1 MASSHSDSAK
11 MEQIITEFYAK
22 SLHIILESRTPYISS
37 RNLSGEQTMSS
48 PSSSSSSSSSVRSRD
63 KWFNLALR
71 ECPEALENLDLWRQS
86 NLEPMVVDV
95 VLVKRAINWDPANF
109 YPKTELF
116 KNLSSKEPH
125 SNCWNSDQEELGN
138 GRSEKIIERWT
149 VQYEV
154 RKAKGAG
161 KGSKRSSSNILS
173 FYNKLM
179 LLLRSVYLTVRLL
192 PAYKI
197 FRDLNLTGQIRSFSL
212 AHRVSSFVEPFTRR
226 EEAEMQRFVFAPVD
240 TSSGRL
246 CLSVLYRS
254 SLSDVSSGASTPM
267 SPQVI
272 PDYVGSPL
280 ADPLKRFPSLPVS
293 CGSPSS
299 LPFSRRH
306 SWSFDQYRAS
316 PPSVT
321 FLPSPTHS
329 EPYASASN
337 PSSRRFL
344 PPGLPPHP
352 PEVSHAHKDNASF
365 DEYYPSPT
373 FSPSPS
379 PSPPIFVPGSHL
391 SRDLLRS
398 ESAPVNILATKFL
411 NSPTLFKNQNLPPSP
426 PLRGTR
432 YGPSMANKSTCPS
445 RDGATVDK
453 MSSVGRDDMGRYS
466 GSKISSGNSAH
477 ISYSRSSCRSFHD
490 DSDEYEYTCPFDVE
504 DDDVTD
510 PGSRADLFDKRRH
523 AHDPLQSGSFL
534 PIRKS
539 PGAAVGALV
548 DMLKKAPPLHQ
559 DFSNLATASQASR
572 SETWSNSFH
581 EHCQTPKA
589 ISAQDG
595 TSSVASSAL
604 LASKTT
610 TDALEELKVYREMRN
625 LLLSQG
631 GTGRSQSLPN
641 NAAAAAVESAGRGTV
656 KF

>member
-11 MEQIITEFYAK
+11 MEQIITEFFAK
-22 SLHIILESRTPYISS
+22 SLHIILESRSPCISS
-37 RNLSGEQTMSS
+37 RNFSGEHIVSS
-48 PSSSSSSSSSVRSRD
+48 PSSSSSSSSSVRPRD

-71 ECPEALENLDLWRQS
+71 ECPEALENLDFWHQS

-95 VLVKRAINWDPANF
+95 VLVKRVINWDPANF
-109 YPKTELF
+109 YPKAELF
-116 KNLSSKEPH
+116 RNLSSKEVY

-138 GRSEKIIERWT
+138 GRSEKIIERWI
-149 VQYEV
+149 VQYEA
-154 RKAKGAG
+154 RKAKDAG
-161 KGSKRSSSNILS
+161 KGSKRSSSNVLS
-173 FYNKLM
+173 SIYKKSI
-179 LLLRSVYLTVRLL
+179 LLLRSLYLTVRLL

-226 EEAEMQRFVFAPVD
+226 EEAEMQRFGFAPVD

-254 SLSDVSSGASTPM
+254 SLSDVSSEASTPM
-267 SPQVI
+267 SPQLI

-293 CGSPSS
+293 RGSPSS

-316 PPSVT
+316 PPSMT
-321 FLPSPTHS
+321 FSPSPTHS

-337 PSSRRFL
+337 PSSSRFP

-352 PEVSHAHKDNASF
+352 PEVSHAHKYNANF

-379 PSPPIFVPGSHL
+379 PSPPIYVPGSRL
-391 SRDLLRS
+391 SGALLRS
-398 ESAPVNILATKFL
+398 ESAPVNIPATKFL

-426 PLRGTR
+426 PLKGTR
-432 YGPSMANKSTCPS
+432 YGPSMADKSMYPS

-453 MSSVGRDDMGRYS
+453 MSFVGRDDIGRPS
-466 GSKISSGNSAH
+466 GLKIPSESSAN
-477 ISYSRSSCRSFHD
+477 ISYSRSSCRSFPD
-490 DSDEYEYTCPFDVE
+490 DFDESEYTCAFDVDE
-504 DDDVTD
+504 DDVTD

-523 AHDPLQSGSFL
+523 AHDPLQSGSFM

-539 PGAAVGALV
+539 QGAAVGALV

-559 DFSNLATASQASR
+559 DVSNLATASQGSG
-572 SETWSNSFH
+572 SETWSNTFH
-581 EHCQTPKA
+581 EYCQTPKS

-595 TSSVASSAL
+595 TSSVASSAFL
-604 LASKTT
+604 VSKTT
-610 TDALEELKVYREMRN
+610 ADALEELQGYKEMKN

-631 GTGRSQSLPN
+631 GTSRSRSVTN
-641 NAAAAAVESAGRGTV
+641 HAAAVESADEGTV

>member
-11 MEQIITEFYAK
+11 MEQIITEFFAK

-37 RNLSGEQTMSS
+37 RNFGGEQIVSS
-48 PSSSSSSSSSVRSRD
+48 PSSSSSSSSSVRPRD

-71 ECPEALENLDLWRQS
+71 ESPEALENLDLWRQS

-95 VLVKRAINWDPANF
+95 VLVKRAIKWDPANF
-109 YPKTELF
+109 YPKAELS
-116 KNLSSKEPH
+116 KNLSSKELH

-138 GRSEKIIERWT
+138 ERSEKIIERWI

-154 RKAKGAG
+154 RKAKDAG

-173 FYNKLM
+173 SIYKKLM
-179 LLLRSVYLTVRLL
+179 LLLRSLYLTVRLL

-197 FRDLNLTGQIRSFSL
+197 FRDLNLSGQIRSFSL

-226 EEAEMQRFVFAPVD
+226 EDAEMQRFGFAPVD
-240 TSSGRL
+240 TSCGRL

-254 SLSDVSSGASTPM
+254 SLSDVSSEPSTPM
-267 SPQVI
+267 SPQLI

-280 ADPLKRFPSLPVS
+280 ADPLKRFPSLPLS
-293 CGSPSS
+293 RGSPSS

-306 SWSFDQYRAS
+306 SWSFDQFRAS
-316 PPSVT
+316 PPSMT
-321 FLPSPTHS
+321 FSPSPTHS

-337 PSSRRFL
+337 PRSCRFP

-352 PEVSHAHKDNASF
+352 PEVSHIHKDNVSF

-379 PSPPIFVPGSHL
+379 PSPPIYVPGSHVSKAL
-391 SRDLLRS
+391 IRS
-398 ESAPVNILATKFL
+398 ESAPVNIPATKFL
-411 NSPTLFKNQNLPPSP
+411 NSSMLFKNQNPPPSP
-426 PLRGTR
+426 PLKGTR
-432 YGPSMANKSTCPS
+432 YGPSVADKKACPS

-453 MSSVGRDDMGRYS
+453 MSFVGRDDIGRPS
-466 GSKISSGNSAH
+466 GLKISSESSAN
-477 ISYSRSSCRSFHD
+477 ISYSRNSCRSFQD
-490 DSDEYEYTCPFDVE
+490 DFDEPEYTCAFDVDE
-504 DDDVTD
+504 DDVTD
-510 PGSRADLFDKRRH
+510 PGSRSDLFDKGRH
-523 AHDPLQSGSFL
+523 EHDPLQSGSFL

-539 PGAAVGALV
+539 PDAAVGALV
-548 DMLKKAPPLHQ
+548 DMLNKAPPLHQ
-559 DFSNLATASQASR
+559 DVSNLATASQASR
-572 SETWSNSFH
+572 SDTWSNSFH
-581 EHCQTPKA
+581 EYCQTPKA

-610 TDALEELKVYREMRN
+610 ADALEELKGYKEMKN

-631 GTGRSQSLPN
+631 GTVGHR
-641 NAAAAAVESAGRGTV
+641 V
-656 KF
+656 